1 MKIIEL
7 FFGNKKKSTIF
18 VKQLTIKTNK
28 IMGQYYKPIFLT
40 ENNKPKSYV
49 YSHDFGSGL
58 KLMEHSWMKN
68 HFVRFVEK
76 QLMLEPQKLVW
87 AGDYADNEKPETI
100 TNDEIKALA
109 KEDSEYWTADKLKKE
124 GVNLYSLADT
134 VGKLTHDED
143 VKDKYN
149 HNFKAIA
156 PMTAKYLINYD
167 RKEFVD
173 KTKVPDN
180 DGWAIHPLPLLTCE
194 GNNRGGGD
202 YHINDEAEK
211 GNVEL
216 IGLWARNRIGATTK
230 KSDIPKDF
238 KEILFDLVE

>member
-1 MKIIEL
+1 
-7 FFGNKKKSTIF
+7 
-18 VKQLTIKTNK
+18 
-28 IMGQYYKPIFLT
+28 MGQYYKPVFLN
-40 ENNKPKSYV
+40 ENNKPKAYV

-109 KEDSEYWTADKLKKE
+109 DEDSEYWTADNLKAE
-124 GVNLYSLADT
+124 GVNLYILADT

-149 HNFKAIA
+149 HNFKTIA

-173 KTKVPDN
+173 KTKVPQDK
-180 DGWAIHPLPLLTCE
+180 DGWRIHPLPLLTCE

-202 YHINDEAEK
+202 FRGENY
-211 GNVEL
+211 L
-216 IGLWARNRIGATTK
+216 IGLWARNRVGVTTK